1 MLLRIF
7 DPTLLSKPFVS
18 SVVET
23 PIGCARRVGI
33 STTLD
38 ANGLVFALLLFL
50 GHPQSAVA
58 KDKVPADAFAATAP
72 TPRPVAVSNGAIF
85 QGDGY
90 TPLTS
95 GNRAGAIGDI
105 VTIQLVER
113 ISASKSNSAT
123 TGRNGSIGLTPPATG
138 PLGSLFS
145 PTDINMGGDQSFKGK
160 GEAAQTSALN
170 GEISVTIAAVYPN
183 GTMLVRGEKTLALN
197 RGDDKL
203 QFSGIIR
210 SADISADNRILSSRV
225 ADAQIRYTGKGEI
238 ARASKQ
244 GWLQR
249 FFSKISPF

>member
-1 MLLRIF
+1 MLRRI
-7 DPTLLSKPFVS
+7 SKLAA
-18 SVVET
+18 
-23 PIGCARRVGI
+23 II
-33 STTLD
+33 
-38 ANGLVFALLLFL
+38 ALAMCS
-50 GHPQSAVA
+50 PAVA
-58 KDKVPADAFAATAP
+58 KDKVPVDAFAATAP
-72 TPRPVAVSNGAIF
+72 APRPDPVSNGAIF

-105 VTIQLVER
+105 VTIQLIER
-113 ISASKSNSAT
+113 ISANKGNSAS
-123 TGRNGSIGLTPPATG
+123 TGRNGSVGLTPPVTG
-138 PLGSLFS
+138 PLGLFS

-170 GEISVTIAAVYPN
+170 GEISVTITAVYPN
-183 GTMLVRGEKTLALN
+183 GTMLVRGEKTLTLN
-197 RGDDKL
+197 RGDDRV
-203 QFSGIIR
+203 QFSGLIR